1 MKEDPSNNKMKGLD
15 QKKLVME
22 LLPTQGLGESVKA
35 SLGNDCEK
43 DRPDSS
49 SDVNSGKFDETNG
62 HRGFTS
68 KEATKV
74 LQHDLQSLLSRFQL
88 FLC

>member
-1 MKEDPSNNKMKGLD
+1 MKDDPSNNKMKGLD

-22 LLPTQGLGESVKA
+22 LSSTQGLSESVKA

-43 DRPDSS
+43 DRPDSC
-49 SDVNSGKFDETNG
+49 SDVNSGKFDETTG
-62 HRGFTS
+62 QMGFTS

>member
-22 LLPTQGLGESVKA
+22 LSSTQGLSDSVKA

-49 SDVNSGKFDETNG
+49 SDVNSGKFDETTG
-62 HRGFTS
+62 QRGFTS

-74 LQHDLQSLLSRFQL
+74 LQQDLQSLLSRFQL

>member
-1 MKEDPSNNKMKGLD
+1 MKDDPSNNKMKGLD
-15 QKKLVME
+15 QKKLVVE
-22 LLPTQGLGESVKA
+22 LSSTQGLSDSVKA

-43 DRPDSS
+43 DKPNSC
-49 SDVNSGKFDETNG
+49 SDVNSGKFDETTG

>member
-1 MKEDPSNNKMKGLD
+1 MKDDPSNNKMKGLD

-22 LLPTQGLGESVKA
+22 LLSTQGLSESVKA

-43 DRPDSS
+43 DKPDSCP
-49 SDVNSGKFDETNG
+49 DVNSGKFDETTG
-62 HRGFTS
+62 QRGFTS

-74 LQHDLQSLLSRFQL
+74 LQQDLQSLLSRFQL

>member
-1 MKEDPSNNKMKGLD
+1 MKDDPSNNKMKGLD
-15 QKKLVME
+15 QKKLVRE
-22 LLPTQGLGESVKA
+22 LLPTQGLSESVKA

-49 SDVNSGKFDETNG
+49 SDVNSGKFDETTG
-62 HRGFTS
+62 QRGFTS

-74 LQHDLQSLLSRFQL
+74 LQQDLQSLLSRFQL

>member
-22 LLPTQGLGESVKA
+22 LSSTQGLSESVKA
-35 SLGNDCEK
+35 SLGYDCEK
-43 DRPDSS
+43 DKPDSYL
-49 SDVNSGKFDETNG
+49 DVNSGKFDETTG
-62 HRGFTS
+62 QMGFTS